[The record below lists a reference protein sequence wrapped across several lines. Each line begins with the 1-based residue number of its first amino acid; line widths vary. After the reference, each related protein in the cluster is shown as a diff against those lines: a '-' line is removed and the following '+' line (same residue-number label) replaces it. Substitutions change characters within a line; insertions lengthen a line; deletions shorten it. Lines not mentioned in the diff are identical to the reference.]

1 MPGAELDSLFLDFQ
15 FAVAGR
21 YSLDRELGRGG
32 MGIVFLAREVH
43 LDRLVAIKL
52 LPPERAGDPE
62 LRDRFLREARL
73 AAKLSHPNIIP
84 IHAVDEVGGF
94 VFFVMA
100 YVDGETLAHRVRSR
114 GPLSA
119 SEGSRV
125 LKEAAWALSHAHG
138 QGLVHRDV
146 KPDNILLEAVSGR
159 ALVADFG
166 IAAATGDLAGE
177 GVAGTPEFMSP
188 EQALGKPV
196 DARSDLYSLGAT
208 AFYAFTGRLVFE
220 GASHTETL
228 AKQVTAVP
236 PSLASVGAPVP
247 RRLAALVERC
257 LAKDPEHRPSDAAA
271 LAEQLAVAVEV
282 RREVPALLRDF
293 VKRSGRVDGA
303 GALVGA
309 TILPFVAVGVGS
321 VYGALA
327 GFGTLALG
335 AAGMPLSYLAHS
347 ARSLVAA
354 GFTHRD
360 LAPAFRAVLDQGSEE
375 RTAHVGRVKGPWD
388 RIWRGAAVASTVSA
402 GITLPILIASVTVFP
417 MHWRVTDALATW
429 FFLSISSA
437 TLTLV
442 GHGLRVQRYEDLDTS
457 FWGRVWTGR
466 LGRALFGLA
475 GRLTKRR
482 AGLGP
487 MTHRA
492 TELSLSVAAEELF
505 EQLPS
510 ATREALGDVPA
521 VLRRL
526 QDDAQ
531 RLREQHDR
539 LVDLLAAAGEA
550 GATDAY
556 EGYRE
561 MRDEAKRKLSEVVAL
576 LEGIRLDLLRL
587 HAGTGTV
594 AGVTTQVGLASE
606 VADQVAR
613 LIDARAEVERALRFP
628 REIARTPA

>member
-52 LPPERAGDPE
+52 LPPERAGDPD
-62 LRDRFLREARL
+62 LRARFLREARL

-119 SEGSRV
+119 SDGSRV

-166 IAAATGDLAGE
+166 IAAATGDLAAE

-196 DARSDLYSLGAT
+196 DARSDIYSLGAT

-236 PSLASVGAPVP
+236 PSLATVGAPVS
-247 RRLAALVERC
+247 RRLAALVDRC
-257 LAKDPEHRPSDAAA
+257 LAKDPDHRPSDAAA
-271 LAEQLAVAVEV
+271 LAEQLSVAVEV

-335 AAGMPLSYLAHS
+335 AAGMPLAYLVQS
-347 ARSLVAA
+347 ARALVAA

-360 LAPAFRAVLDQGSEE
+360 LAPAFRSVLEQGSEE
-375 RTAHVGRVKGPWD
+375 RTAHEGRVRGPWD

-402 GITLPILIASVTVFP
+402 GISLPVLVAGVTVLP
-417 MHWRVTDALATW
+417 LGGRATDALATW
-429 FFLSISSA
+429 FFLSITSSM
-437 TLTLV
+437 LTLV
-442 GHGLRVQRYEDLDTS
+442 GHGMRVQRYEDLDTS

-466 LGRALFGLA
+466 LGRSLFGLA

-505 EQLPS
+505 DQLPP

-521 VLRRL
+521 VLHRL

-556 EGYRE
+556 EGYRV

-594 AGVTTQVGLASE
+594 EGVTTQVGLATE

-613 LIDARAEVERALRFP
+613 LIDARGEVERALRFP